1 MMKARDIV
9 ELAVAITALFI
20 GLDLGAWIASKIG
33 I

>member
-1 MMKARDIV
+1 MKVRDIV

-20 GLDLGAWIASKIG
+20 GLDLGAWVASKVG